1 VVRYVY
7 RRLLLAVPTVL
18 GVATLVFLLIHL
30 IPGDPVE
37 VMMGETARAADK
49 AYLRHRLGLDQP
61 LAVQYARYLHHLACA
76 NLGRSLHSGRS
87 VRRLIVARYPA
98 TLELA
103 GAALL
108 VALCLALPL
117 GVLAAARPESVGDTA
132 CRGLAVLGV
141 SLPSFW
147 LGPLLILIFGIAL
160 QWAPVSGR
168 GGFDHLVLPA
178 VTLGMGMAA
187 VLARMLRATLLD
199 RLNDEYVRTAR
210 AKGAG
215 EARVLFLH
223 ALRNAALPVV
233 TVLGLQAGAL
243 LAGAII
249 TETIF
254 GWPGIG
260 RLLLVAIQTRDYP
273 LVQGC
278 ILVIAASYAVVNLAT
293 DLLYAAVDPRIRVQ
307 P

>member
-1 VVRYVY
+1 
-7 RRLLLAVPTVL
+7 
-18 GVATLVFLLIHL
+18 
-30 IPGDPVE
+30 
-37 VMMGETARAADK
+37 
-49 AYLRHRLGLDQP
+49 
-61 LAVQYARYLHHLACA
+61 
-76 NLGRSLHSGRS
+76 
-87 VRRLIVARYPA
+87 
-98 TLELA
+98 
-103 GAALL
+103 
-108 VALCLALPL
+108 
-117 GVLAAARPESVGDTA
+117 
-132 CRGLAVLGV
+132 
-141 SLPSFW
+141 
-147 LGPLLILIFGIAL
+147 
-160 QWAPVSGR
+160 VSGR